1 MRISSERKRVNH
13 RRGRRLGAVI
23 LILAAVAAGCGA
35 VLHHQQVTEQR
46 KAEAAARKAALQ
58 KEMITEIQQMPSSYK
73 SSADRRGT
81 LTTIDY
87 DTRLIDGSGRTV
99 RKEATVYLP
108 YHYDSSKKYNVLYL
122 CHGYGGSETTWLG
135 TKLLPH
141 TFKNVLDNM
150 IGNGKI
156 APLIVVTPTYTKEY
170 TDYYTELNGMVDEI
184 ADYLMPAVEKKY
196 STYAA
201 DTTPKGFR
209 ASRGYRAIGGFSMGG
224 CTTWR
229 AFRDRISYFKYYLP
243 ISMPLYYDEAG
254 YNESENAATSPA
266 LAESA
271 RKSGY
276 GKDGYYIFAA
286 SGSDDFMCAA
296 TKGVVDTLKG
306 YPDVFTYTDTGFY
319 DGNLSF
325 TEFAGRSHHYYYTY
339 PYLYNGLMRFFRDYK

>member
-1 MRISSERKRVNH
+1 
-13 RRGRRLGAVI
+13 
-23 LILAAVAAGCGA
+23 
-35 VLHHQQVTEQR
+35 
-46 KAEAAARKAALQ
+46 
-58 KEMITEIQQMPSSYK
+58 MITEIQQMPSSYK

-141 TFKNVLDNM
+141 KFKNVLDNM

-209 ASRGYRAIGGFSMGG
+209 ASRGHRAIGGFSMGG

>member
-46 KAEAAARKAALQ
+46 KAEAVARKAALQ

-108 YHYDSSKKYNVLYL
+108 YHYDPSKNITYSTFVTDTEALKRPGSVRSSFRTRSKM
-122 CHGYGGSETTWLG
+122 SA
-135 TKLLPH
+135 
-141 TFKNVLDNM
+141 DNM

-209 ASRGYRAIGGFSMGG
+209 ASRGHRAIGGFSMGG